1 MAAGC
6 WLWRVGA
13 AAAPLRKRQLA
24 AAEDELTKLSDE
36 IESHGG
42 DNAGTVELQTLDV
55 GDYCSSHVPRYFMR
69 FGLVHCTKAAPLRW
83 CSVC

>member
-1 MAAGC
+1 LETAGGFSINHGTYTSNDHLASCMAAGC

-13 AAAPLRKRQLA
+13 AAAPIRKRQLA

-42 DNAGTVELQTLDV
+42 DNAGTVELQTLEV
-55 GDYCSSHVPRYFMR
+55 GDY
-69 FGLVHCTKAAPLRW
+69 
-83 CSVC
+83 